1 MFISWFTKV
10 YLCSVLCSVIEL
22 LSSFFV
28 FVIFS
33 NIYVCFVF
41 RQRSVVQCFFFFF
54 FFFFFG
60 FSILVMLFVA
70 NVSRLESFFS
80 CILVLALYLSV
91 YYDFYLFFSIF
102 QFQMQLAKLTGLK
115 VKQLWSGKTRFKE
128 KELSNKI
135 T

>member
-28 FVIFS
+28 FAIFS

-54 FFFFFG
+54 FLD

>member
-28 FVIFS
+28 FAIFS

-41 RQRSVVQCFFFFF
+41 RQRSVVQFFFFF
-54 FFFFFG
+54 FFFLD

>member
-28 FVIFS
+28 FAIFS

-54 FFFFFG
+54 FFLD

>member
-28 FVIFS
+28 FAIFS

-41 RQRSVVQCFFFFF
+41 RQRSVVQCFFFLFF
-54 FFFFFG
+54 FFFD

-70 NVSRLESFFS
+70 KVSRLESFFS

-102 QFQMQLAKLTGLK
+102 
-115 VKQLWSGKTRFKE
+115 
-128 KELSNKI
+128 
-135 T
+135 

>member
-1 MFISWFTKV
+1 MLISWFTKV

-22 LSSFFV
+22 LFSFFA
-28 FVIFS
+28 FVIFR

-41 RQRSVVQCFFFFF
+41 RQRSVVQCCCFFCFSFLY
-54 FFFFFG
+54 

-80 CILVLALYLSV
+80 CILALALYLSV
-91 YYDFYLFFSIF
+91 YYDFYSFFSVF
-102 QFQMQLAKLTGLK
+102 QFYMQLAKLAGWK

-128 KELSNKI
+128 KKLSNKI

>member
-28 FVIFS
+28 FAIFS

-54 FFFFFG
+54 FFFLD